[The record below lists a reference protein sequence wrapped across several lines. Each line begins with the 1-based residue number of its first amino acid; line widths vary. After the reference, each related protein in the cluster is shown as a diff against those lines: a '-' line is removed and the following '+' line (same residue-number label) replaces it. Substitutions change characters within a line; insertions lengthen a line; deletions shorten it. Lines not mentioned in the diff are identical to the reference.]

1 MKSIILIIGFLGLTS
16 FCGFCSHQKYYSI
29 KHNPEKA
36 QSSVAK
42 NQTIVQTDDSVYFKP
57 QYFKIL
63 YKYIIKNGEVEKIN
77 ASSRL
82 DKPLY
87 IEYHVLSFDLWEL
100 KVDNSDRI
108 YFTMSQPEYKHYGSI
123 FLTNDSIVTIECKG
137 SADMQKMYE
146 GYNQILTKIKL
157 GKNQKSKQ

>member
-1 MKSIILIIGFLGLTS
+1 MKSVILIIGFLGLIS
-16 FCGFCSHQKYYSI
+16 FCGICSQQKYYSI
-29 KHNPEKA
+29 KYNPEEA

-42 NQTIVQTDDSVYFKP
+42 NQTILHTDDSVYFKP

-87 IEYHVLSFDLWEL
+87 VEYHVLSFDLWEL
-100 KVDNSDRI
+100 KVDNSERI
-108 YFTMSQPEYKHYGSI
+108 YFTMSQPEYKQYGSI
-123 FLTNDSIVTIECKG
+123 LLTNDSIVTIESKG
-137 SADMQKMYE
+137 SADTQKICE
-146 GYNQILTKIKL
+146 GYNQILKKIKL
-157 GKNQKSKQ
+157 GKKQNSKQ